1 MAAPYVQLP
10 GYQANALINFEPVGN
25 ALSQVT
31 QQNNHNA
38 LMGLQQRAAD
48 RADQSLDLDKQRT
61 AADLKSQAAQYEDL
75 THRILASTAQG
86 ALSVQ
91 DPSARAAIA
100 NGIISGH
107 PEMTA
112 NLTKYGVDPKNPD
125 AVLNFFGNYGQNPL
139 DRQLKQ
145 AQIGQAQTS
154 TAIARAPSPVVVGKD
169 LMGDRFAMRD
179 PVTGALTAIDPNVG
193 GTSAGNEAVTK
204 IGDAIIAG
212 KQPPVLTGMGNSKIG
227 PAVKAYL
234 AGKNFDFTKANLEYD
249 AAHKQVL
256 SLNGPQMVRYSGLS
270 TSVINT
276 IDRVNELATQMNNS
290 GITGLNAAKIAT
302 LINTAGNTDQGKLAS
317 QYLAAVNTL
326 KEEFANLAQG
336 GYAPTEAA
344 WDLAKSQINSNYGVD
359 QLGASLGEVQRLLR
373 YRLNGIPNM
382 TELGPGASNRYV
394 NGGQAPDMG
403 HGGQTQPGAA
413 PQGGAP
419 SAAAGQQAPVR
430 VNTPDD
436 AMKLPSGT
444 TFITPD
450 GRIKVK
456 P

>member
-1 MAAPYVQLP
+1 MPGYAQLP
-10 GYQANALINFEPVGN
+10 GYNVNALMNFAPVNN
-25 ALSQVT
+25 ALSEVT
-31 QQNNHNA
+31 QQNNANRNA
-38 LMGLQQRAAD
+38 MFQQQAGD
-48 RADQSLDLDKQRT
+48 RAQQSLDMEKQRLG
-61 AADLKSQAAQYEDL
+61 ADLKTQAAQYEDL
-75 THRILASTAQG
+75 THKILASTSQG

-91 DPSARAAIA
+91 DHTARAAIA
-100 NGIISGH
+100 NGIIQGH

-112 NLTKYGVDPKNPD
+112 TLTKYGIDPKSPD
-125 AVLNFFGNYGQNPL
+125 GVLNFFANYGQSPL
-139 DRQLKQ
+139 DMQAKK
-145 AQIGQAQTS
+145 AQIAQAQTA
-154 TAIARAPSPVVVGKD
+154 TQIARAPTPTVVGKD
-169 LMGDRFAMRD
+169 LMGDRYAMRN
-179 PVTGALTAIDPNVG
+179 PLTGELSAIDPNVG
-193 GTSAGNEAVTK
+193 GGNSGNEAVAK
-204 IGDAIIAG
+204 IGDAIISG
-212 KQPPVLTGMGNSKIG
+212 KQPPVLTGMGNSKMG

-234 AGKNFDFTKANLEYD
+234 AGKDFDFTKANLEYD

-276 IDRVNELATQMNNS
+276 IDRVNELATGMNNS

-302 LINTAGNTDQGKLAS
+302 LVNTAGNTEHGKLAS

-359 QLGASLGEVQRLLR
+359 QLRASLGEVQRLLR

-382 TELGPGASNRYV
+382 NALGPGASNRYV

-403 HGGQTQPGAA
+403 HGTQQAA

-419 SAAAGQQAPVR
+419 AAPAPSAPGVTHIWNPTTGKLEAVGGQ
-430 VNTPDD
+430 
-436 AMKLPSGT
+436 
-444 TFITPD
+444 
-450 GRIKVK
+450 
-456 P
+456 